1 MDWVSRS
8 VLARGLSNT
17 LDREF
22 YVLTL
27 EAALEAL
34 AAPDIFNTD
43 LGDCRKWT
51 HW

>member
-17 LDREF
+17 LDSEF
-22 YVLTL
+22 YVLT
-27 EAALEAL
+27 LEAL